1 MTFEAGKL
9 RFYRIREGLTIEQAA
24 KELGI
29 SRQTLT
35 KYEENQIPIPITL
48 FIKMVSLYKIDSMS
62 LFGVEDISSSDFE
75 FDISP
80 YYLIKLYAHQHIKGE
95 IINEH
100 SFVKTNTNT
109 DYFIKR
115 YKELVKEYIATIST
129 SLPDIKDELE
139 NEFLN
144 DTDFQI
150 N

>member
-1 MTFEAGKL
+1 MTSEAGKL

-95 IINEH
+95 IINEQ
-100 SFVKTNTNT
+100 SFAKTKT
-109 DYFIKR
+109 DTAYFVER
-115 YKELVKEYIATIST
+115 YKKLVKEYIATIST
-129 SLPDIKDELE
+129 SKPDIKDELE

-150 N
+150 K

>member
-1 MTFEAGKL
+1 MTSEAGKL

-95 IINEH
+95 IINEQ
-100 SFVKTNTNT
+100 SFAKTDTA
-109 DYFIKR
+109 YFVER
-115 YKELVKEYIATIST
+115 YKKLVKEYIATIST
-129 SLPDIKDELE
+129 SKPDIKDELE

-150 N
+150 K